1 MRVCIAQYGGNGGT
15 EHVGAAMAH
24 TVTCG
29 GGAGLFL
36 RVRDCEL
43 LLLAAPARGAKLP
56 APYLDSYGE
65 TDQVLLSTSTLPL
78 SIRYCLCIILILP
91 VVFFFHSHSMS
102 VVLYALTPFLLILS
116 YTRTSRQTR
125 LIRL

>member
-78 SIRYCLCIILILP
+78 FISIRYCLCIILILP
-91 VVFFFHSHSMS
+91 LVFFS
-102 VVLYALTPFLLILS
+102 TLIVCQLS
-116 YTRTSRQTR
+116 YTHSLLSCSFY
-125 LIRL
+125 LILVPADEPA